1 MVLRRRR
8 ESLSGSP
15 QKHAQQ
21 SVQIVQRSEVAQS
34 ASRASSAEAEL
45 TRGVPEAPLGRLLRL
60 PSQGLLAEQK

>member
-15 QKHAQQ
+15 QKHTQQ
-21 SVQIVQRSEVAQS
+21 SVQIVQRSEVARS

-45 TRGVPEAPLGRLLRL
+45 TRGVPEAPMGWLHGL
-60 PSQGLLAEQK
+60 PSQGFIG